1 MWVFIFLL
9 DLLGRKNFL
18 RFLAGWTLIM
28 LFFIPFSDGSPSDH
42 TSPGRCN
49 ACYRSRTLAPA
60 FNRGQGFLDGSFNI
74 LVLSSLI
81 PLMR

>member
-28 LFFIPFSDGSPSDH
+28 LFFIYCLVHNAFDHPFQMVVPRTIH
-42 TSPGRCN
+42 RPVN
-49 ACYRSRTLAPA
+49 AMPVTAPE
-60 FNRGQGFLDGSFNI
+60 R
-74 LVLSSLI
+74 
-81 PLMR
+81 